1 MRKRSNTIYAQTL
14 EDFHAIADNPNID
27 ETLLS
32 NIPNLNKRNS
42 SLSSVCSIEEAEP
55 EAGGDLWDDF
65 EYTCSPTLTSRLSLK
80 KRSTILSR
88 LSMNEQK
95 EEIPVEQQAK
105 SSVVKKVMVIG
116 QRGSGKHFLINSAF
130 HSDENPDSL
139 AIQQTMDLILKT
151 EEEADG
157 TLETKYQFWIRTLD
171 EHRFDSLIK
180 VYYKIVSVFVF
191 VYSTADR
198 SSFEALGEAIDSVT
212 KEVSREKFVGVLIA
226 NTHES
231 KADNKH
237 SEVSSAEGLALQQKY
252 NLKLFMDSNEGE
264 DVLREKLHDIINV
277 KN

>member
-14 EDFHAIADNPNID
+14 EDFHAIADNPNDDSII
-27 ETLLS
+27 S
-32 NIPNLNKRNS
+32 NIPSLSKRNS
-42 SLSSVCSIEEAEP
+42 SLSSVCSIEETEH
-55 EAGGDLWDDF
+55 EKGSEFWDDF

-88 LSMNEQK
+88 LSMNEPK
-95 EEIPVEQQAK
+95 EEVPPVDEAK
-105 SSVVKKVMVIG
+105 SLVVKKVMVIG

-130 HSDENPDSL
+130 HSDDNPDSL

-157 TLETKYQFWIRTLD
+157 HLETKYQFWIRTLD

-198 SSFEALGEAIDSVT
+198 SSFEALDEAIESVI
-212 KEVSREKFVGVLIA
+212 KEVPRDKFVGVLIA
-226 NTHES
+226 NTNES
-231 KADNKH
+231 KPENKEV
-237 SEVSSAEGLALQQKY
+237 EVSSAEGLALKQKY

-264 DVLREKLHDIINV
+264 TVLREKLLDVINV

>member
-14 EDFHAIADNPNID
+14 EDFHAIADNPND
-27 ETLLS
+27 ESLLV
-32 NIPNLNKRNS
+32 NIPSTSKRAS
-42 SLSSVCSIEEAEP
+42 SLSSVCSIEEGEQ
-55 EAGGDLWDDF
+55 EKGSEFWDDF
-65 EYTCSPTLTSRLSLK
+65 EYTCSPTLTSRLSLQK

-88 LSMNEQK
+88 LSMNEPK
-95 EEIPVEQQAK
+95 EEAPVDQSK
-105 SSVVKKVMVIG
+105 SLVVKKVMVIG

-130 HSDENPDSL
+130 HSDDNPDAL

-157 TLETKYQFWIRTLD
+157 HLETKYQFWIRTLD

-198 SSFEALGEAIDSVT
+198 SSFEALDEAIENVI
-212 KEVSREKFVGVLIA
+212 KEVPREKFVGVLIA
-226 NTHES
+226 NTNES
-231 KADNKH
+231 KPENKEV
-237 SEVSSAEGLALQQKY
+237 EVSSAEGLALKQKY

-264 DVLREKLHDIINV
+264 TVLREKLLDVINV